1 MNNVEKLKKFSEKYK
16 NALFSI
22 FLLFIIIPI
31 GLQYLY
37 YKEIFDNKLSTKGKI
52 IGIERTTRDCSL
64 IYEYNV
70 NGVKYL
76 GSVSV
81 SNFTGS
87 NGKKCCVNCDF
98 KVFYSSKSNE
108 KSVIYLGDYE
118 NYKRT
123 VEFFDWYW

>member
-1 MNNVEKLKKFSEKYK
+1 MNYIERLKKFSEKYK
-16 NALFSI
+16 KVLFSI
-22 FLLFIIIPI
+22 IVLLIIIPI

-37 YKEIFDNKLSTKGKI
+37 YKEIFENKLSTKGTI
-52 IGIERTTRDCSL
+52 IGMEETIRDYTL

-70 NGVKYL
+70 NGKKYL

-81 SNFTGS
+81 SNFTGR

-118 NYKRT
+118 KYKRT
-123 VEFFDWYW
+123 VEFFDW